1 MKTRLGPAKA
11 TAIGAALLM
20 MVSACSSGGGFSG
33 GGSGSTPSAAGTA
46 TGPLTVLIGSSGP
59 AETKAVTSAAA
70 AFTKQTGIKVSV
82 IAAQNLTQQLAQGFA
97 ANQAPDVF
105 YLDPVSFQSY
115 AKKGALYAY
124 ADQVSNPSDFYP
136 ALKAAFTYNGKFTC
150 VPKDWSTLGLAI
162 NESDWTAAGLTDAD
176 IPTTWTQLQTV
187 SKKLTTSGRTGLVLA
202 PDHTGVDDF
211 MYQNGGTLLSDDK
224 KSAAFDS
231 SQNTQAL
238 TFVKSL
244 LTSGVAKFPSALSAG
259 WNGEAFGENKAA
271 MTIVGNWLVGTM
283 TSDYPNVKYRVVPL
297 PAGPSGTKATL
308 SFTNCWGIPAADSK
322 SGEAVK
328 LVEYLSS
335 AEQQMTFAKEFG
347 VMPSRES
354 DATAWTQAFPT
365 QAAFLQGASYAHA
378 DLAIASGTQT
388 ISNYDSLVAQLA
400 SSNPATV
407 LSTVQ
412 TNFEALIK
420 QNG

>member
-1 MKTRLGPAKA
+1 MKTRLGLAKA
-11 TAIGAALLM
+11 TTLGAAMLM
-20 MVSACSSGGGFSG
+20 MTAACSSGGGFG
-33 GGSGSTPSAAGTA
+33 GGSSTASSGGNA
-46 TGPLTVLIGSSGP
+46 TGALTVLIGSSGP
-59 AETKAVTSAAA
+59 TETAAVTSAAA

-97 ANQAPDVF
+97 ANSAPDVF

-124 ADQVSNPSDFYP
+124 ADQVSDPSDFYP
-136 ALKAAFTYNGKFTC
+136 ALKAAFTYDNTFTC

-176 IPTTWTQLQTV
+176 IPTTWAQLESV

-211 MYQNGGTLLSDDK
+211 MYQNGGTLLSADT
-224 KSAAFDS
+224 KSADFDS
-231 SQNTQAL
+231 AQNAQAL
-238 TFVKSL
+238 SYVKRL

-271 MTIVGNWLVGTM
+271 MTIVGNWLVGSM
-283 TSDYPNVKYRVVPL
+283 TSDYPNVKYKVVPL

-308 SFTNCWGIPAADSK
+308 SFTNCWGIPASDSK
-322 SGEAVK
+322 RNEAVK

-335 AEQQMTFAKEFG
+335 PTQQMTFAKQFG

-354 DATAWTQAFPT
+354 DATAWKQEFPA
-365 QAAFLQGASYAHA
+365 QAAFLEGAPYAHA
-378 DLAIASGTQT
+378 DLAIAGGTQT

-400 SSNPATV
+400 TSNPTT
-407 LSTVQ
+407 LLTTVQ
-412 TNFEALIK
+412 QNFESVIK

>member
-1 MKTRLGPAKA
+1 MKTRLGHAKT

-20 MVSACSSGGGFSG
+20 MTAACSSGGGFGGGGSTASSG
-33 GGSGSTPSAAGTA
+33 GGAA

-59 AETKAVTSAAA
+59 AETKAVTQAAA
-70 AFTKQTGIKVSV
+70 AFTKQSGIKVTV

-124 ADQVSNPSDFYP
+124 ADQVSDPSDFYP
-136 ALKAAFTYNGKFTC
+136 ALKAAFTYNNTFTC

-162 NESDWTAAGLTDAD
+162 NESDWTAAGLSDAD
-176 IPTTWTQLQTV
+176 IPTTWSQLETV
-187 SKKLTTSGRTGLVLA
+187 AKKLTVGSRTGLVLA

-224 KSAAFDS
+224 QSAGFNS
-231 SQNTQAL
+231 SQNVQAL
-238 TFVKSL
+238 TYVKSL
-244 LTSGVAKFPSALSAG
+244 LTAGVAKFPAALSAG

-271 MTIVGNWLVGTM
+271 MTIVGNWLVGSM
-283 TSDYPNVKYRVVPL
+283 SSDYPSVKYKVVPL

-308 SFTNCWGIPAADSK
+308 SFTNCWGIPASDSK
-322 SGEAVK
+322 RDEAVK
-328 LVEYLSS
+328 LVQYLSS
-335 AEQQMTFAKEFG
+335 AEQQMTFAKQFG

-354 DATAWTQAFPT
+354 DAAAWTQEFPAE
-365 QAAFLQGASYAHA
+365 AAFLQGASYAHA
-378 DLAIASGTQT
+378 DLAIAGGTQT
-388 ISNYDSLVAQLA
+388 ISNYDSLIAQLA
-400 SSNPATV
+400 SSDPAAT

-412 TNFEALIK
+412 TNFAALIK

>member
-1 MKTRLGPAKA
+1 MRTRLGHAKTA
-11 TAIGAALLM
+11 AIGAALLI
-20 MVSACSSGGGFSG
+20 VTSACSSGGGFG
-33 GGSGSTPSAAGTA
+33 AGGSTPSGGGTS

-59 AETKAVTSAAA
+59 AETKAVTAAAA
-70 AFTKQTGIKVSV
+70 AFTKQTGIKVTV
-82 IAAQNLTQQLAQGFA
+82 TAAQNLTQQLAQGFA
-97 ANQAPDVF
+97 ANSAPDVF

-136 ALKAAFTYNGKFTC
+136 ALKAAFTYNNTFTC

-176 IPTTWTQLQTV
+176 IPTTWSQLETV
-187 SKKLTTSGRTGLVLA
+187 AKKLSTGGRTGLVLA

-211 MYQNGGTLLSDDK
+211 IYQNGGTLLSDDK

-231 SQNTQAL
+231 SQNVQAVS
-238 TFVKSL
+238 FVKTL
-244 LTSGVAKFPSALSAG
+244 LTSGAAKFPAALSAG
-259 WNGEAFGENKAA
+259 WNGEAFGANKAA

-283 TSDYPNVKYRVVPL
+283 SSDYPSVKYKVVPL
-297 PAGPSGTKATL
+297 PSGPSGKQATL
-308 SFTNCWGIPAADSK
+308 SFTNCWGIPASDTK
-322 SGEAVK
+322 RDEAVK
-328 LVEYLSS
+328 LVDYLSS
-335 AEQQMTFAKEFG
+335 AGQQMTFAKEFG

-354 DATAWTQAFPT
+354 DAAAWTKEFPSE
-365 QAAFLQGASYAHA
+365 AAFLQGSPYAHA
-378 DLAIASGTQT
+378 DLAIAGGTQT

-400 SSNPATV
+400 SSDPKTL

>member
-20 MVSACSSGGGFSG
+20 MTAGCSSGGGFG
-33 GGSGSTPSAAGTA
+33 GGGGATPTGGGTS

-70 AFTKQTGIKVSV
+70 AFTKQTGIKVTV
-82 IAAQNLTQQLAQGFA
+82 IPAQNLTQQLAQGFA

-124 ADQVSNPSDFYP
+124 AGQVSNPGDFYP
-136 ALKAAFTYNGKFTC
+136 ALKAAFTYNNTFTC

-162 NESDWTAAGLTDAD
+162 DEADWTAAGLTDAD
-176 IPTTWTQLQTV
+176 VPTTWSQLETV
-187 SKKLTTSGRTGLVLA
+187 AKKLSTAGRTGLVLA

-224 KSAAFDS
+224 ATAAFNS
-231 SQNTQAL
+231 TQNTQAL
-238 TFVKSL
+238 TFVKTL
-244 LTSGVAKFPSALSAG
+244 LTSGAAKFPAALSAG

-271 MTIVGNWLVGTM
+271 MTIVGNWLAGTM
-283 TSDYPNVKYRVVPL
+283 SSDYPNVKYKVVPL

-308 SFTNCWGIPAADSK
+308 SFTNCWGIPASDSK
-322 SGEAVK
+322 RDEAVK
-328 LVEYLSS
+328 LVDYLSS
-335 AEQQMTFAKEFG
+335 ASQQMTFAKEFG

-354 DATAWTQAFPT
+354 DASAWTAAFP
-365 QAAFLQGASYAHA
+365 AESAFLQGASYAHP
-378 DLAIASGTQT
+378 DLAIAGGTQT
-388 ISNYDSLVAQLA
+388 IANYDSLVAQLA
-400 SSNPATV
+400 SSDPATV